1 MKPYTRVCAR
11 IDLDAIEYNMER
23 MKENIHPKTSMLAV
37 IKTDGYGHGALQI
50 SGLLEDKD
58 YIWGYATATIEE
70 ALALRRGGRKKP
82 ILVLGC
88 IFPDSIDQA
97 IENEVR
103 ITTYTLEAAKFISE
117 RAKAL
122 GKSAYV
128 HIKLDTGMSRLGFLI
143 TEESVETIAEISK
156 LPGLIPEGMFTHF
169 AKSDET
175 DKTFTQK
182 QFENYIWMK
191 EQLQELDVTFP
202 YYHCSNSAGII
213 DLPEVNLDLV
223 RAGISIYGLYP
234 SEEIKKDQVPL
245 KPALE
250 LVSHVAHVKWVPE
263 GTPVSYGGTFV
274 TKKTTKVAT
283 IPVGYGDGY
292 PRTLSNKGYV
302 LVKGKKAP
310 ILGRVCMD
318 QFMVDVTDIEDIS
331 FGDTVT
337 LVGYN
342 GGEHLPVEVL
352 SDLSGRFNYEF
363 VCDLGKRIPRE
374 YIRHGKVVEQMDCFG
389 EEI

>member
-1 MKPYTRVCAR
+1 MKAYTRVCAR
-11 IDLDAIEYNMER
+11 IDLDAIEYNMEQ
-23 MKENIHPKTSMLAV
+23 MKANLKPGTSMLAV

-50 SGLLEDKD
+50 SNLLEDKD
-58 YIWGYATATIEE
+58 YIWGYATATLEE
-70 ALALRRGGRKKP
+70 AVALRRAGRKKA

-88 IFPDSIDQA
+88 IFPDAIDQA
-97 IENEVR
+97 IEHEIR
-103 ITTYTLEAAKFISE
+103 ITTYSLEAAKFISE

-143 TEESVETIAEISK
+143 NQESVETIAEIAK
-156 LPGLIPEGMFTHF
+156 LPGLILEGMFTHF

-175 DKTFTQK
+175 DKGFTQV
-182 QFENYIWMK
+182 QFHNYLWMK
-191 EQLQELDVTFP
+191 EELEELGIRFP
-202 YYHCSNSAGII
+202 FYHVSNSAGII

-234 SEEIKKDQVPL
+234 SEQVKKDQVPL

-250 LVSHVAHVKWVPE
+250 LISHLAHIKWVPE
-263 GTPVSYGGTFV
+263 GTPVSYGSTFV
-274 TKKTTKVAT
+274 TEKATKIAT

-292 PRTLSNKGYV
+292 PRALSNKGYV
-302 LVKGKKAP
+302 LIKGKKAP

-318 QFMVDVTDIEDIS
+318 QFMVDVTEIEDLS
-331 FGDTVT
+331 FGDLVT

-374 YIRHGKVVEQMDCFG
+374 FIRHGKVVEQMDYFG